1 MAYIKLIKIHLI
13 IQLHQI
19 VKAVMTIVRGSKTQ
33 DMQVG
38 GIDTGLGFCARLMAH
53 ISGRSRSS
61 QKLSFGVRSGMGP
74 NILSGLRVLL
84 VYNFTLTRLFGARNC
99 GVWE

>member
-38 GIDTGLGFCARLMAH
+38 GIDTGLGFCARL
-53 ISGRSRSS
+53 SD
-61 QKLSFGVRSGMGP
+61 
-74 NILSGLRVLL
+74 
-84 VYNFTLTRLFGARNC
+84 
-99 GVWE
+99 